1 MISFLYKQATTRTFE
16 AKPKWGVAL
25 TEEHLGYLTDEICK
39 GSVMIIHSYPK
50 EVKPFYV
57 RLNEDKKTVAAF
69 DLVVPKVGVV
79 ISGSQN
85 EERFEILDG
94 RVKEF
99 GLTTKEKY
107 EWYLDLRRHGTVRHS
122 GISLRMEHMLLFAT
136 GLPDIK
142 DAVPFPRSWGKANN

>member
-1 MISFLYKQATTRTFE
+1 MWRATTRTFE

-39 GSVMIIHSYPK
+39 DSVMIIHSYQK

-57 RLNEDKKTVAAF
+57 RLNEDKKTVAA
-69 DLVVPKVGVV
+69 
-79 ISGSQN
+79 GSQN

-94 RVKEF
+94 RVREF

-122 GISLRMEHMLLFAT
+122 GISLKMEHMLLFAT

-142 DAVPFPRSWGKANN
+142 DAIPFPRNWGKANN